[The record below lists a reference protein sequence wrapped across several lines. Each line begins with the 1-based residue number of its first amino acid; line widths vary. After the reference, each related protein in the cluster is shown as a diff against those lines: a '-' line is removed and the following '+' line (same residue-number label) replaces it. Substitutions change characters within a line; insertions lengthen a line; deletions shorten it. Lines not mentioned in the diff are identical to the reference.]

1 MPVTSGP
8 TPPSRTS
15 EPAPSPTKAQL
26 YAALAD
32 VTLLDEHR
40 LRRKLRRADSADAL
54 ERVARDVEK
63 SRSRLQRRLAVAP
76 HLDYPAQLPVSAA
89 RDEIAAALQQHQV
102 IVVAGETGSGKT
114 TQLPK
119 ICLELGRGRRGMIGH
134 TQPRRLAA
142 RAVATRIAEECQ
154 TELGTAVGFSVR
166 FTDQVSDTTLVKL
179 MTDGILLREIT
190 KDRFL
195 RAYDTL
201 IIDEAH
207 ERSLNIDFILG
218 YLKQLLPKRPDLKV
232 IITSATIEPG
242 RFAEHFAGPA
252 GPAPIIEVSGRT
264 YPVEIRYRPLQLQ
277 PDDPEHEHVDL
288 DQQQAISAAV
298 DELCSDAPSGDIL
311 VFLPT
316 EREIRDTEQS
326 LRHLKNRGIDILPLY
341 ARLSNADQQKV
352 FAPHSGRRIV
362 LSTNVAETSLTVPGI
377 RYVID
382 AGTAR
387 ISRYSYRTK
396 VQRLPIEP
404 ISQASARQR
413 AGRCGRVA
421 DGICIRLYS
430 EDDYESR
437 PEHTD
442 PEILRTNLAAVI
454 LQMTALGL
462 GDIAAFPFVQA
473 PDPKS
478 VRDGVA
484 LLEELGALNPVGTSQ
499 AGPSQAGPSQAGTQ
513 SPERTLTPVGREL
526 SQLPVD
532 PRLGRMLVAAHQNGA
547 LAEMLILVAALSI
560 PDVRERPAEHRQAA
574 DETHARFAVPGSEFL
589 SYLEL
594 WKYLGEQQKTLSGN
608 QFRKQC
614 GREFLHWLR
623 IREWRDLHGQLS
635 RMTKDLG
642 WQPNSAAA
650 TPDVIHQSVLAGLL
664 SHIGLRDAETR
675 EFLGA
680 RGTRFAIFP
689 GSSLAK
695 KPPRFVVAAELV
707 ETSRLWARTVAGVDP
722 AWAESLAGPL
732 AKRSYSE
739 PRWSAKRS
747 GAVAAERVTLYG
759 VTLAADRLVPLGRI
773 DPPLARELF
782 IRHALVEGDWRTSHA
797 FFQQNRELLEDV
809 AGLEDRARR
818 RDLVVSDDALFDF
831 YDKRIPDDVVSGRH
845 FDTWWRKERR
855 KHPDSLTF
863 TADDV
868 AAAGTDAVQAG
879 DFPGSWVQGSTE
891 LELRY
896 RFSPGDPDDGV
907 TAVIPLPLLP
917 TIRAA
922 GFDWLVPGYRAE
934 LAAELIRTLPK
945 ALRRQVVPAPDIAAA
960 ALARLRPRSEPL
972 VTGLAREVSSLAG
985 VALSPGDLRPTEL
998 PAHLRMTY
1006 LVVDDRGRAVASG
1019 KSLPELQQQLA
1030 DSAEHAHREA
1040 VDERGGPP
1048 ARDWSDDTF
1057 GTLEREVVQS
1067 IAGQQ
1072 VTGYPGLAVSGDGV
1086 RVRVFITE
1094 RERDTN
1100 HHLAVRRLLDLQLT
1114 ASRRNLLSV
1123 LDSPSRLALSQS
1135 PYRDTD
1141 RLIADCRLTALDDI
1155 LRADALSHNGLP
1167 RTTAEFAALRERVR
1181 AELGARTLTAFTA
1194 AVDTLREVGPLRST
1208 IDGCRVR
1215 QAADDVVDQLENLVF
1230 DGFVGATALAHLQQV
1245 PRYLRAARTR
1255 LEALP
1260 ASQSRDTEA
1269 MAAVDRT
1276 VGHWNSVADSVSVDL
1291 RDDLNERAGWIV
1303 EELRVGL
1310 FAQRLGTAYPISE
1323 KRAKKMISELR

>member
-1 MPVTSGP
+1 MPVTSEP
-8 TPPSRTS
+8 SPPSGTS
-15 EPAPSPTKAQL
+15 RPAPPTKAQL
-26 YAALAD
+26 YAALDD
-32 VTLLDEHR
+32 VTLADEHR
-40 LRRKLRRADSADAL
+40 LRRKLRRADSPDAT
-54 ERVARDVEK
+54 ERIARDVEK
-63 SRSRLQRRLAVAP
+63 SRARLQRRLAVEP
-76 HLDYPAQLPVSAA
+76 HLEYPAQLPVSAA

-142 RAVATRIAEECQ
+142 RAVASRIAQECQ
-154 TELGTAVGFSVR
+154 SELGTAIGFSVR

-264 YPVEIRYRPLQLQ
+264 YPVEIRYRPLQVQ

-352 FAPHSGRRIV
+352 FAPHTGRRIV

-382 AGTAR
+382 TGTAR
-387 ISRYSYRTK
+387 ISRYSHRTK

-473 PDPKS
+473 PDAKS

-484 LLEELGALNPVGTSQ
+484 LLEELGALQPAGTSQ
-499 AGPSQAGPSQAGTQ
+499 AGAQPPG
-513 SPERTLTPVGREL
+513 RTLTPVGREL

-532 PRLGRMLVAAHQNGA
+532 PRLGRMLVAAHHEGA

-574 DETHARFAVPGSEFL
+574 DEAHARFAVPGSEFL
-589 SYLEL
+589 SYLQL
-594 WKYLGEQQKTLSGN
+594 WKYLNEQQKSLSGN

-635 RMTKDLG
+635 RITKDLG

-675 EFLGA
+675 EFFGA
-680 RGTRFAIFP
+680 RGTRFAVFP
-689 GSSLAK
+689 GSPLAK

-739 PRWSAKRS
+739 PRWSSKRS

-782 IRHALVEGDWRTSHA
+782 IRHALVEGDWRTNHS
-797 FFQQNRELLEDV
+797 FFQQNRELLDDV

-831 YDKRIPDDVVSGRH
+831 YDKRIPPEVVSGRH

-855 KHPDSLTF
+855 KNPEALTF

-868 AAAGTDAVQAG
+868 AAAGTDAVSAG
-879 DFPGSWVQGSTE
+879 DFPGSWIQGSTE

-896 RFSPGDPDDGV
+896 RFAPGDPDDGV

-917 TIRAA
+917 TVRAA

-934 LAAELIRTLPK
+934 LTAELIRTLPK
-945 ALRRQVVPAPDIAAA
+945 SLRRQVVPAPDIAAA

-972 VTGLAREVSSLAG
+972 VTGLAREVSSIAG
-985 VALSPGDLRPTEL
+985 VPIAPGDLRPSEL

-1006 LVVDDRGRAVASG
+1006 LVVDDRGRVIDSG
-1019 KSLPELQQQLA
+1019 KSLPELQQRLA
-1030 DSAEHAHREA
+1030 DSAGHAHREA
-1040 VDERGGPP
+1040 VDEPGGPP

-1057 GTLEREVVQS
+1057 GAIDREIVQS

-1072 VTGYPGLAVSGDGV
+1072 VTGYPGLAIAGDGV
-1086 RVRVFITE
+1086 RVRVFSTK
-1094 RERDTN
+1094 RERDSN

-1114 ASRRNLLSV
+1114 ASRRNLMSI
-1123 LDSPSRLALSQS
+1123 LDAPGRLALSQS
-1135 PYRDTD
+1135 PYPDTD
-1141 RLIADCRLTALDDI
+1141 RLIADCRTAALDDI
-1155 LRADALSHNGLP
+1155 LRDDAVSHNGLP
-1167 RTTAEFAALRERVR
+1167 RSTAEFAELRERAR
-1181 AELGARTLTAFTA
+1181 AELGARTLAAFTA
-1194 AVDTLREVGPLRST
+1194 AVDTLREVGPLRT
-1208 IDGCRVR
+1208 ALDGCRVAS
-1215 QAADDVVDQLENLVF
+1215 AADDVADQLENLVF
-1230 DGFVGATALAHLQQV
+1230 DGFVAATALVHLQQL
-1245 PRYLRAARTR
+1245 PRYLHAARMR
-1255 LEALP
+1255 LESLP
-1260 ASQSRDTEA
+1260 ASQARDAEA
-1269 MAAVDRT
+1269 TAAIDRT
-1276 VGHWNSVADSVSVDL
+1276 VGHWNSVADSVSADL

>member
-1 MPVTSGP
+1 MTA
-8 TPPSRTS
+8 TSRTR
-15 EPAPSPTKAQL
+15 AQL

-32 VTLLDEHR
+32 VTLVDEHR
-40 LRRKLRRADSADAL
+40 LRRKLRRAESADAL

-63 SRSRLQRRLAVAP
+63 GRARLRRRLAVEP
-76 HLDYPAQLPVSAA
+76 HLDYPAHLPVSAA
-89 RDEIAAALQQHQV
+89 RDEIAAALEQHQV

-142 RAVATRIAEECQ
+142 RAVATRIAQECQ

-166 FTDQVSDTTLVKL
+166 FTDQVSDSTLVKL

-252 GPAPIIEVSGRT
+252 GPAPIVEVSGRT
-264 YPVEIRYRPLQLQ
+264 YPVEIRYRPLQFA

-326 LRHLKNRGIDILPLY
+326 LRHLKSRGIDILPLY

-377 RYVID
+377 RYVVD

-387 ISRYSYRTK
+387 ISRYSHRTK

-473 PDPKS
+473 PDAKS

-484 LLEELGALNPVGTSQ
+484 LLEELGALNPTTKD
-499 AGPSQAGPSQAGTQ
+499 AGAQPPV
-513 SPERTLTPVGREL
+513 RTLTSVGREL

-532 PRLGRMLVAAHQNGA
+532 PRLGRMLVAAHHDGA
-547 LAEMLILVAALSI
+547 LTEMLILVAALSI

-574 DETHARFAVPGSEFL
+574 DEAHTRFAVSGSEFL

-623 IREWRDLHGQLS
+623 VREWRDLHGQLS
-635 RMTKDLG
+635 RITKDLG
-642 WQPNSAAA
+642 WQANSTAA

-675 EFLGA
+675 EFFGA
-680 RGTRFAIFP
+680 RGTRFAVFP
-689 GSSLAK
+689 GSPLAK

-707 ETSRLWARTVAGVDP
+707 ETSRLWGRTVAGVDP
-722 AWAESLAGPL
+722 AWAERLAGPL

-759 VTLAADRLVPLGRI
+759 VTLAADRLVPLGGI

-782 IRHALVEGDWRTSHA
+782 IRHALVEGDWRTNHA
-797 FFQQNRELLEDV
+797 FFQQNRDLLDDV

-855 KHPDSLTF
+855 KHPELLSF

-879 DFPGSWVQGSTE
+879 EFPGSWVQGSTE

-896 RFSPGDPDDGV
+896 RFAPGDPEDGV

-917 TIRAA
+917 TVRAA

-945 ALRRQVVPAPDIAAA
+945 SLRRQVVPAPDIAAA
-960 ALARLRPRSEPL
+960 ALRQLRPRSEPL

-985 VALSPGDLRPTEL
+985 VAISPGDLRPTEL
-998 PAHLRMTY
+998 PAHLRITF
-1006 LVVDDRGRAVASG
+1006 LVVDDRGDAVASG
-1019 KSLPELQQQLA
+1019 KSLPDLQQQLA
-1030 DSAEHAHREA
+1030 ASAEHAHRAA
-1040 VDERGGPP
+1040 VDEPGGPP

-1057 GTLEREVVQS
+1057 GTIEPEVVQS

-1072 VTGYPGLAVSGDGV
+1072 VTGYPGLSVSGDGV
-1086 RVRVFITE
+1086 SVRVFSTE
-1094 RERDTN
+1094 RERDLN
-1100 HHLAVRRLLDLQLT
+1100 HHLAVRTLLDLQLT

-1123 LDSPSRLALSQS
+1123 LDAPGRLALSQS
-1135 PYRDTD
+1135 PYSDTD
-1141 RLIADCRLTALDDI
+1141 RLIADCRIAALDDI
-1155 LRADALSHNGLP
+1155 LRGDAVSHRGLP
-1167 RTTAEFAALRERVR
+1167 RTATEFTVLRDRVR
-1181 AELGARTLTAFTA
+1181 GELGARTLAAFTA
-1194 AVDTLREVGPLRST
+1194 AVDTLREVGPLRSA
-1208 IDGCRVR
+1208 IDGCRI
-1215 QAADDVVDQLENLVF
+1215 QQSAEDVADQLDNLVF
-1230 DGFVGATALAHLQQV
+1230 DGFVAATALIHLQQL
-1245 PRYLRAARTR
+1245 PRYLRAARAR
-1255 LEALP
+1255 LESLP
-1260 ASQSRDTEA
+1260 ASQSRDAEA
-1269 MAAVDRT
+1269 MAAIDRA
-1276 VGHWNSVADSVSVDL
+1276 VGHWNSVADSVSADL
-1291 RDDLNERAGWIV
+1291 RDELNERAGWIV

-1310 FAQRLGTAYPISE
+1310 FAQRIGTAYPISE
-1323 KRAKKMISELR
+1323 KRAKKMISDLR